1 MTKYSAFLAAAA
13 LGAGLTAS
21 VQAADPS
28 ESAPKRVGG
37 SNRTVTGHAT
47 VQAVDLATRHVTL
60 TNDEGKTYTI
70 VADKRI
76 KRLDQLRVGDII
88 DVEYREAVV
97 VDLLPA
103 GAPASVKADAS
114 ADTAKPGA
122 SPHAAASQRI
132 TIVATI
138 EAIDEATHHVT
149 LRGPEGRSF
158 EVKARN
164 PANLKKVKVGD
175 VVRITYTEAVAIS
188 VRKPGSR

>member
-1 MTKYSAFLAAAA
+1 MDKHLSLLAAATLA
-13 LGAGLTAS
+13 VILTAS
-21 VQAADPS
+21 VHAADRP
-28 ESAPKRVGG
+28 ENAARRVGG
-37 SNRTVTGHAT
+37 SSTTVTGHAT

-76 KRLDQLRVGDII
+76 KNLDQLRVGDVI

-103 GAPASVKADAS
+103 GTPPSVKADAS
-114 ADTAKPGA
+114 ADSAKPGA
-122 SPHAAASQRI
+122 KPGAAASQRI

-138 EAIDEATHHVT
+138 EAIDAATQHVT
-149 LRGPEGRSF
+149 LRGPEGKSF

>member
-1 MTKYSAFLAAAA
+1 MTKHLSLLAVAALSMALAA
-13 LGAGLTAS
+13 S
-21 VQAADPS
+21 PQAADRP

-70 VADKRI
+70 VADRRI

-103 GAPASVKADAS
+103 GTPASVAAEAS
-114 ADTAKPGA
+114 ASPAKTGVKPN
-122 SPHAAASQRI
+122 AAASQRI

-138 EAIDEATHHVT
+138 EAIDEATQHVT